1 MSAKLQ
7 ALLASRRARQIAV
20 VLVAVAVG
28 SIPLFG
34 SHFTAFIFTLGIVYG
49 LAAMSLSMLTGWVG
63 QASLGHAAFAGAGA
77 FATAKL
83 QTHGWPF
90 LAIMPVVVGAALLFS
105 LVVGIPALRI
115 RGLQL
120 AVATLAFGYS
130 AERGVF
136 EQMGGGYSNDTVL
149 HRPHAFGVD
158 FLNDKNYYLLCVAIA
173 VVLTLLAANLRH
185 RTMGRGMMAVR
196 ESETVFS
203 HVGGNVASYKLAGF
217 CISAVYAA
225 IAGVL
230 LGGLIANINKDLF
243 NVQFGFFILA
253 VAIVGGMGSL
263 VGPYIAGLAFAWYP
277 QLFAGVTALQYWTY
291 MIGGLGMV
299 LFVLLL
305 PGGLV
310 AIPKRAGELLLLL
323 KGRFAKAPEEG
334 AAEDTGEVEIDLRGT
349 ILAAPSK
356 NGDSPTTSIRSLAG
370 ARSRAEVSLIEGETG
385 SSRRMRGRQTL
396 GSGGSGGTLLE
407 VEGVSIS
414 FGGTIALSDVSFSV
428 QPREVHGLVG
438 PNGAGKS
445 TLFNCVTG
453 IYRPQEGRIF
463 FKGTDLTGLP
473 SYRRARLGIARTF
486 QNINVLPNLTVLE
499 NLMVAEQ
506 AHWSGNLLR
515 DALGLDAHH
524 RQEKVRLAAEAN
536 LEFLGLAHLRDAVA
550 GDLSH
555 GTLKLVE
562 LARALTSEPE
572 MLLLDEPAA
581 GLSMQ
586 ESERLGEVLRQLRD
600 ELHLTVLIVE
610 HDMALVMGNCNTVTV
625 LDYGRVIASGAP
637 DDVRNDPNVI
647 AAYLGTTHEEVLAQ

>member
-1 MSAKLQ
+1 MTARLS
-7 ALLASRRARQIAV
+7 ALLSARRTRTIAAV
-20 VLVAVAVG
+20 VVAVG
-28 SIPLFG
+28 VMVIPLFG
-34 SHFTAFIFTLGIVYG
+34 THFTAFIFTLGVVYS

-83 QTHGWPF
+83 QQHGWPF
-90 LAIMPVVVGAALLFS
+90 LAIMPVVVGVALLFS
-105 LVVGIPALRI
+105 LVVGLPALRI

-136 EQMGGGYSNDTVL
+136 EQLGGGYSNDTVL
-149 HRPHAFGVD
+149 HRPHAFGIN
-158 FLNDKNYYLLCVAIA
+158 FLNDKNYYLLCLGVAI
-173 VVLTLLAANLRH
+173 VLTALAANIRH

-243 NVQFGFFILA
+243 NVQFGFYILA

-263 VGPYIAGLAFAWYP
+263 IGPYIAGLAFAWYP
-277 QLFAGVTALQYWTY
+277 QLFAGITALQYWTY

-299 LFVLLL
+299 VFVLVL

-310 AIPKRAGELLLLL
+310 AIPERVGTLSRWLMERFG
-323 KGRFAKAPEEG
+323 KGAEAP
-334 AAEDTGEVEIDLRGT
+334 ADEVEEIDLTTAGN
-349 ILAAPSK
+349 ILSAPSA
-356 NGDSPTTSIRSLAG
+356 NGDRSVTSITSRNE
-370 ARSRAEVSLIEGETG
+370 ARAYAEVSLVEGKNAT
-385 SSRRMRGRQTL
+385 SRRMRHRLEHKTE
-396 GSGGSGGTLLE
+396 GGEPLLQ
-407 VEGVSIS
+407 VEDVSIA
-414 FGGTIALSDVSFSV
+414 FGGTVALSEVSFSV
-428 QPREVHGLVG
+428 QPGEVHGLVG

-445 TLFNCVTG
+445 TLFNCITG
-453 IYRPQEGRIF
+453 IYRPQQGTILY
-463 FKGTDLTGLP
+463 KGTDLAKLP

-486 QNINVLPNLTVLE
+486 QNINVLQNLSVLE

-515 DALGLDAHH
+515 DALGLDSHH
-524 RQEKVRLAAEAN
+524 QQEMERQKAEAT
-536 LEFLGLAHLRDAVA
+536 LDFLGLSYLRNAVA

-572 MLLLDEPAA
+572 ILLLDEPAA

-586 ESERLGEVLRQLRD
+586 ESHRLGEVLQQLRD
-600 ELHLTVLIVE
+600 ELRLTVLIVE
-610 HDMALVMGNCNTVTV
+610 HDMALVMGNCNRVTV
-625 LDYGRVIASGAP
+625 LDYGRVIASGGP
-637 DDVRNDPNVI
+637 DLVRNDPAVI
-647 AAYLGTTHEEVLAQ
+647 AAYLGTTQEEVMAQ

>member
-1 MSAKLQ
+1 MTARLS
-7 ALLASRRARQIAV
+7 ALLSARRTRTIAAV
-20 VLVAVAVG
+20 VVAVG
-28 SIPLFG
+28 VMVIPLFG
-34 SHFTAFIFTLGIVYG
+34 THFTAFIFTLGVVYG

-83 QTHGWPF
+83 QQHGWPF
-90 LAIMPVVVGAALLFS
+90 LAIMPVVVGVALLFS
-105 LVVGIPALRI
+105 LVVGLPALRI

-136 EQMGGGYSNDTVL
+136 EQLGGGYSNDTVL
-149 HRPHAFGVD
+149 HRPHAFGIN
-158 FLNDKNYYLLCVAIA
+158 FLNDKNYYLLCLAIA
-173 VVLTLLAANLRH
+173 IVLTALAANIRH

-217 CISAVYAA
+217 CISAIYAA

-243 NVQFGFFILA
+243 NVQFGFYILA

-263 VGPYIAGLAFAWYP
+263 IGPYVAGLAFAWYP
-277 QLFAGVTALQYWTY
+277 QLFAGITALQYWTY

-299 LFVLLL
+299 VFVLVL

-310 AIPKRAGELLLLL
+310 AIPERVATLSRWLMERLG
-323 KGRFAKAPEEG
+323 KGAEAPADE
-334 AAEDTGEVEIDLRGT
+334 AEEIDLTTAGN
-349 ILAAPSK
+349 ILSAPSA
-356 NGDSPTTSIRSLAG
+356 NGDRSVTSITTRNE
-370 ARSRAEVSLIEGETG
+370 ARAYAEVSLVEGKNAT
-385 SSRRMRGRQTL
+385 SRRMRHRLEHKTE
-396 GSGGSGGTLLE
+396 GGEPLLQ
-407 VEGVSIS
+407 VEDVSIA
-414 FGGTIALSDVSFSV
+414 FGGTVALSEVSFSV
-428 QPREVHGLVG
+428 QPGEVHGLVG

-445 TLFNCVTG
+445 TLFNCITG
-453 IYRPQEGRIF
+453 IYRPQQGTILY
-463 FKGTDLTGLP
+463 KGVDLAKLP

-486 QNINVLPNLTVLE
+486 QNINVLPNLSVLE

-515 DALGLDAHH
+515 DALGLDSHH
-524 RQEKVRLAAEAN
+524 QQEMVRQKAEAT
-536 LEFLGLAHLRDAVA
+536 LDFLGLSYLRNAVA

-572 MLLLDEPAA
+572 ILLLDEPAA

-586 ESERLGEVLRQLRD
+586 ESHRLGEVLQQLRD
-600 ELHLTVLIVE
+600 ELRLTVLIVE
-610 HDMALVMGNCNTVTV
+610 HDMALVMGNCNRVTV
-625 LDYGRVIASGAP
+625 LDYGRVIASGGP
-637 DDVRNDPNVI
+637 DLVRNDPAVI
-647 AAYLGTTHEEVLAQ
+647 AAYLGTTQEEVMAQ

>member
-1 MSAKLQ
+1 MNTTLQ
-7 ALLASRRARQIAV
+7 ALAASRRARQVA
-20 VLVAVAVG
+20 AVAVG
-28 SIPLFG
+28 IALATIPLLG
-34 SHFTAFIFTLGIVYG
+34 SRFTAFIFTLGVVYG

-83 QTHGWPF
+83 QQHGWPF
-90 LAIMPVVVGAALLFS
+90 LAIMPVVVGVALLAS
-105 LVVGIPALRI
+105 LVVGLPALRI

-120 AVATLAFGYS
+120 AVATLAFGYT
-130 AERGVF
+130 AEQAVF

-158 FLNDKNYYLLCVAIA
+158 FLNDKNYYLLCLGIA
-173 VVLTLLAANLRH
+173 VVLTALAANLRH

-243 NVQFGFFILA
+243 NVQFGFYILA
-253 VAIVGGMGSL
+253 IAIVGGMGSL
-263 VGPYIAGLAFAWYP
+263 IGPYIAGVAFAWYP

-291 MIGGLGMV
+291 MIGGIGMIV
-299 LFVLLL
+299 FVLLL

-310 AIPKRAGELLLLL
+310 AIPARAGELVRLI
-323 KGRFAKAPEEG
+323 KGRFAP
-334 AAEDTGEVEIDLRGT
+334 AAADGEADGDTGEVEIDLRGT
-349 ILAAPSK
+349 ILATPSA
-356 NGDSPTTSIRSLAG
+356 NGDSPTTSIQSLA
-370 ARSRAEVSLIEGETG
+370 ASLSRAEVSLLDADTG
-385 SSRRMRGRQTL
+385 STRRMRERRNL
-396 GSGGSGGTLLE
+396 NVSGSGPILD

-414 FGGTIALSDVSFSV
+414 FGGTVALTDVSFSV
-428 QPREVHGLVG
+428 ERREVHGLVG

-453 IYRPQEGRIF
+453 IYRPQQGSIF
-463 FKGTDLTGLP
+463 FKGTNLIGLP

-515 DALGLDAHH
+515 DALGLDAHDL
-524 RQEKVRLAAEAN
+524 QEKVRLAAEAN
-536 LEFLGLAHLRDAVA
+536 LDFLGLGHLRDAMA

-562 LARALTSEPE
+562 LARALTAEPE

-600 ELHLTVLIVE
+600 ELALTVLIVE
-610 HDMALVMGNCNTVTV
+610 HDMALVMGNCNRVTV

-637 DDVRNDPNVI
+637 DDVRNDPDVI
-647 AAYLGTTHEEVLAQ
+647 AAYLGTTHEEVLA

>member
-1 MSAKLQ
+1 MNAKLG
-7 ALLASRRARQIAV
+7 ALMASRQARQAAA
-20 VLVAVAVG
+20 VLVAAAVC

-120 AVATLAFGYS
+120 AVATLAFGYT

-158 FLNDKNYYLLCVAIA
+158 FLNDKNYYLLCLAIA
-173 VVLTLLAANLRH
+173 VVLTALAANLRH

-243 NVQFGFFILA
+243 NVQFGFYILA

-263 VGPYIAGLAFAWYP
+263 IGPYIAGIAFAWYP

-291 MIGGLGMV
+291 MIGGVGMV

-310 AIPKRAGELLLLL
+310 AIPKRAAELVHLL
-323 KGRFAKAPEEG
+323 KGRLAKAAPEAGDGDE
-334 AAEDTGEVEIDLRGT
+334 EVEIDLRGT
-349 ILAAPSK
+349 ILAAPSV
-356 NGDSPTTSIRSLAG
+356 NGNSPATSIRT
-370 ARSRAEVSLIEGETG
+370 RADASLIDADTG
-385 SSRRMRGRQTL
+385 TSRRMRERQQL
-396 GSGGSGGTLLE
+396 GSGNGGGPILE
-407 VEGVSIS
+407 VEGVSIA
-414 FGGTIALSDVSFSV
+414 FGGTVALTDVSFAV
-428 QPREVHGLVG
+428 QRGEVHGLVG

-453 IYRPQEGRIF
+453 IYHPQEGSIY
-463 FKGTDLTGLP
+463 FKGTNLIGLP

-524 RQEKVRLAAEAN
+524 LQEKVHRAAEAN
-536 LEFLGLAHLRDAVA
+536 LEFLGLGHLTNAIA

-562 LARALTSEPE
+562 LARALTAEPE

-610 HDMALVMGNCNTVTV
+610 HDMALVMGNCNRVTV
-625 LDYGRVIASGAP
+625 LDYGRVITSGEP
-637 DDVRNDPNVI
+637 DDVRNNPDVI
-647 AAYLGTTHEEVLAQ
+647 AAYLGTTHEEVLA

>member
-1 MSAKLQ
+1 MTARLS
-7 ALLASRRARQIAV
+7 ALLSARRTRTIAAV
-20 VLVAVAVG
+20 VVAVG
-28 SIPLFG
+28 VMVIPLFG
-34 SHFTAFIFTLGIVYG
+34 THFTAFIFTLGVVYG

-83 QTHGWPF
+83 QQHGWPF
-90 LAIMPVVVGAALLFS
+90 LAIMPVVVGVALLFS
-105 LVVGIPALRI
+105 LVVGLPALRI

-136 EQMGGGYSNDTVL
+136 EQLGGGYSNDTVL
-149 HRPHAFGVD
+149 HRPHAFGIN
-158 FLNDKNYYLLCVAIA
+158 FLNDKNYYLLCLAIA
-173 VVLTLLAANLRH
+173 IVLTALAANIRH

-243 NVQFGFFILA
+243 NVQFGFYILA

-263 VGPYIAGLAFAWYP
+263 IGPYIAGLAFAWYP
-277 QLFAGVTALQYWTY
+277 QLFAGITALQYWTY

-299 LFVLLL
+299 VFVLVL

-310 AIPKRAGELLLLL
+310 AIPERVATLSRWLMERLG
-323 KGRFAKAPEEG
+323 KGAEAPADE
-334 AAEDTGEVEIDLRGT
+334 AEEIDLTTAGN
-349 ILAAPSK
+349 ILSAPSA
-356 NGDSPTTSIRSLAG
+356 NGDRSVTSITTRNE
-370 ARSRAEVSLIEGETG
+370 ARAYAEVSLVEGKNAT
-385 SSRRMRGRQTL
+385 SRRMRHRLEHKTE
-396 GSGGSGGTLLE
+396 GGEPLLQ
-407 VEGVSIS
+407 VEDVSIA
-414 FGGTIALSDVSFSV
+414 FGGTVALSEVSFSV
-428 QPREVHGLVG
+428 QPGEVHGLVG

-445 TLFNCVTG
+445 TLFNCITG
-453 IYRPQEGRIF
+453 IYRPQQGTILY
-463 FKGTDLTGLP
+463 KGVDLAKLP

-486 QNINVLPNLTVLE
+486 QNINVLPNLSVLE

-515 DALGLDAHH
+515 DALGLDSHH
-524 RQEKVRLAAEAN
+524 QQEMVRQKAEAT
-536 LEFLGLAHLRDAVA
+536 LEFLGLSYLRNAVA

-572 MLLLDEPAA
+572 ILLLDEPAA

-586 ESERLGEVLRQLRD
+586 ESHRLGEVLQQLRD
-600 ELHLTVLIVE
+600 ELRLTVLIVE
-610 HDMALVMGNCNTVTV
+610 HDMALVMGNCNRVTV
-625 LDYGRVIASGAP
+625 LDYGRVIASGGP
-637 DDVRNDPNVI
+637 DLVRNDPAVI
-647 AAYLGTTHEEVLAQ
+647 AAYLGTTQEEVMAQ

>member
-7 ALLASRRARQIAV
+7 GLMASKRARQIAAV
-20 VLVAVAVG
+20 AVAVAVG

-34 SHFTAFIFTLGIVYG
+34 SHFTAFIFTLGVVYG
-49 LAAMSLSMLTGWVG
+49 LAAMSMSMLTGWVG

-120 AVATLAFGYS
+120 AVATLAFGYT

-173 VVLTLLAANLRH
+173 VVLTALAANLRH

-243 NVQFGFFILA
+243 NVQFGFYILA

-263 VGPYIAGLAFAWYP
+263 IGPYIAGLAFAWYP
-277 QLFAGVTALQYWTY
+277 QMFAGVTALQYWTY

-299 LFVLLL
+299 FFVLLL

-310 AIPKRAGELLLLL
+310 AIPKRVAELVRLL
-323 KGRFAKAPEEG
+323 KGRSAKGPEDG
-334 AAEDTGEVEIDLRGT
+334 AAVDTGEVEIDLRGT
-349 ILAAPSK
+349 ILAAPSQ
-356 NGDSPTTSIRSLAG
+356 NGDSPATSIRTLA
-370 ARSRAEVSLIEGETG
+370 ARSRAEVSLLDGETG
-385 SSRRMRGRQTL
+385 SSRRMRGRHTNL
-396 GSGGSGGTLLE
+396 NGSGGTLLE

-453 IYRPQEGRIF
+453 IYRPSEARIF

-515 DALGLDAHH
+515 DALGLDSHH

-536 LEFLGLAHLRDAVA
+536 LDFLGLAHLRDAVA

-600 ELHLTVLIVE
+600 ELQLTVLIVE
-610 HDMALVMGNCNTVTV
+610 HDMALVMANCNTVTV
-625 LDYGRVIASGAP
+625 LDYGRVIASGPP